1 MTAPGAASPGLARR
15 AHPLTGLSAAIAV
28 TVLAFLVPTPWG
40 PLLLYGAC
48 VVLVAICGVGRAIR
62 QGVIVCLP
70 LWVFLFVLH
79 GLLGGGPTRS
89 LGPLTLSADGT
100 IAALVQA
107 GRFGAIITASL
118 GFYHAFDPSRFLN
131 AVAARGWPMHFSYLF
146 VATLHALPAFLDRA
160 GASIEAQRTRGLR
173 YRGGALARARAVVPL
188 ALPLILGALAEVD
201 ERAHALEMRAVAVGG
216 KRTPLDPPADTLAD
230 RTIRWS
236 LLLLVLL
243 VLVGRLTSWP
253 M

>member
-1 MTAPGAASPGLARR
+1 MTAPGTTSPGLARR
-15 AHPLTGLSAAIAV
+15 AHPLTGLSTAIGV
-28 TVLAFLVPTPWG
+28 TMLAFLVPTPWG
-40 PLLLYGAC
+40 PLLLYAVC
-48 VVLVAICGVGRAIR
+48 IVLVAGAGVGRAIR

-70 LWVFLFVLH
+70 LWVFLFILH
-79 GLLGGGPTRS
+79 GLLGGGSTMS
-89 LGPLTLSADGT
+89 LGPLELSSRGAM
-100 IAALVQA
+100 AALVQG

-131 AVAARGWPMHFSYLF
+131 AVAARGWPMHFSFLF

-173 YRGGALARARAVVPL
+173 YRGGVLARARAVVPL
-188 ALPLILGALAEVD
+188 VLPLILGALAEVD

-230 RTIRWS
+230 RAIRWI
-236 LLLLVLL
+236 L
-243 VLVGRLTSWP
+243 VLVVLLALVGRFTLWP
-253 M
+253 T

>member
-1 MTAPGAASPGLARR
+1 MTAPGAPSPGLARR

-28 TVLAFLVPTPWG
+28 TALAFLVPTPWG
-40 PLLLYGAC
+40 PLILYGGC

-70 LWVFLFVLH
+70 LWIFLFLLH

-100 IAALVQA
+100 MAALVQA

-173 YRGGALARARAVVPL
+173 YRGGVLARARAVVPL

-236 LLLLVLL
+236 LLFLVLL
-243 VLVGRLTSWP
+243 ALVGRLTSWP